1 MKPMTLS
8 RPLTWAP
15 GAVISA
21 SAAHGSASLSWPLTA
36 SMCLRITSL
45 ALGICSP
52 IVVGKAILSEVGL
65 SPRQLVGASQVLA
78 LVTQDLAGLA
88 GLA

>member
-15 GAVISA
+15 GAVNSA
-21 SAAHGSASLSWPLTA
+21 SAAYGSASLSRPLNA

-45 ALGICSP
+45 ALGIRSP
-52 IVVGKAILSEVGL
+52 IVVGSAILSEVRRFASDEKQGRRHASL
-65 SPRQLVGASQVLA
+65 RNAGAGQRLRP
-78 LVTQDLAGLA
+78 
-88 GLA
+88 